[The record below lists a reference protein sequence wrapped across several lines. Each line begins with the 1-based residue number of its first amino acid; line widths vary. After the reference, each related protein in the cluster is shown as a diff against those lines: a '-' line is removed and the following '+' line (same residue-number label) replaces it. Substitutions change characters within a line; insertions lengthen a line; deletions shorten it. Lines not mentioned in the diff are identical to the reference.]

1 MRFKDK
7 LRNAIRAFTNN
18 GTVEAPVGLNDRKLL
33 EWLGIDGDGLTR
45 GELNEVTYFTCLKK
59 LSEAIGKLP
68 LKYYKDVG
76 NGKVRAA
83 PDQSY
88 YVLAVRPNE
97 FVTPTTFWTAVEY
110 NCQHYG
116 NAYVWINDTYSG
128 ASGYQIKDLW
138 IMPSEDTTVL
148 IDDKGLF
155 GKRNDI
161 YYRYTDRYTH
171 EQYVF
176 ASRKVMHFK
185 TWLSLDGFLG
195 EPVRN
200 ILKHQIKGALESQKY
215 MGNLYAQGMT
225 ATMALQYTSDLDDVK
240 VKKLQ
245 KKFEAY
251 MSGPKNAG
259 RIVPVPLGLTLTP
272 LDYKLTDAQFFE
284 LKKYSALQIAAAFG
298 IKPNQIN
305 DYDKSSYASAEMQQ
319 LDFLIDTVM
328 PRLKLYEEEINYKV
342 LGRTAMMRDGL
353 YFKFNEKALLRTD
366 SKTQA
371 EILTAF
377 VNNAIYTPNEAR
389 EYLDKEHDEFGDVL
403 MANGN
408 YIPLRDVGKQYGIEG
423 GESDEQNN

>member
-1 MRFKDK
+1 MKFTDK
-7 LRNAIRAFTNN
+7 VRNAIRAFTNT
-18 GTVEAPVGLNDRKLL
+18 GTVQIGTRSDEEELMR
-33 EWLGIDGDGLTR
+33 WLGIDGEGLNK

-68 LKYYKDVG
+68 LKYYKDG
-76 NGKVRAA
+76 ETGRARA
-83 PDQSY
+83 DPDQAY
-88 YVLAVRPNE
+88 YVLAMRPNP
-97 FVTPTTFWTAVEY
+97 FMTPTTFWTSVEY
-110 NCQHYG
+110 NCQHHG
-116 NAYVWINDTYSG
+116 NAYVWMNEGYSKETG
-128 ASGYQIKDLW
+128 FQIKDLW
-138 IMPSEDTTVL
+138 IMPSEDVTVL

-155 GKRNDI
+155 GTANDI

-185 TWLSLDGFLG
+185 TWLTADGILG
-195 EPVRN
+195 QPVRE
-200 ILKHQIKGALESQKY
+200 ILKHHIAGNLESQKY
-215 MGNLYAQGMT
+215 MSNLYKQGLT
-225 ATMALQYTSDLDDVK
+225 ATMALQYTSDLSDEK
-240 VKKLQ
+240 VHKLRR
-245 KKFEAY
+245 KFEAY

-259 RIVPVPLGLTLTP
+259 KIVPVPLGLTLTP
-272 LDYKLTDAQFFE
+272 LNVKLTDAQFFE

-319 LDFLIDTVM
+319 LDFLVDTIM
-328 PRLKLYEEEINYKV
+328 PRLKLYEEEINFKV
-342 LGRTAMMRDGL
+342 LGRNAMLKDGR

-371 EILTAF
+371 EILTAY

-389 EYLDKEHDEFGDVL
+389 DYLDKERDPAGDIL

-408 YIPLRDVGKQYGIEG
+408 YIPLSAVGQQYGVSPEG
-423 GESDEQNN
+423 GSEE